1 MNKKE
6 LAEALYAEKKR
17 IGANLTP
24 IGRKTPLTKQEFI
37 KRHLN
42 GVGGVK
48 GFKKSELEQL
58 LERAKKQKPIRSKTN
73 GTTQQRKTNHKRK

>member
-24 IGRKTPLTKQEFI
+24 VGRKTPLTKQEFV
-37 KRHLN
+37 KRYVN
-42 GVGGVK
+42 GVGGVS
-48 GFKKSELEQL
+48 GFKKSELEYL
-58 LERAKKQKPIRSKTN
+58 LEKAKKQKPIRSRID
-73 GTTQQRKTNHKRK
+73 GTTQQRKTNNKRK